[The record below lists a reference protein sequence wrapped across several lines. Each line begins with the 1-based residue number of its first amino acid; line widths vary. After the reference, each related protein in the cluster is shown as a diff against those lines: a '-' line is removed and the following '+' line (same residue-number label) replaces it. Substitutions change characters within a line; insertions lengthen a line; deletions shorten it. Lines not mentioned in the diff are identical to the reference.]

1 MSRTFNL
8 YLGKG
13 GQLAAMSFFLMRG
26 WNVAT
31 PEVDIGDDIFVVDDK
46 KGFFS
51 RIQVKTSNAVER
63 GNGYSV
69 QFNLPLDQV
78 ATSTDPEIYYVFI
91 VCRNG
96 EWSDKLVIPRQALDD
111 FHIIHKIGSVY
122 KKTNS
127 LMLYFAFQDGKVMC
141 SGQDFTEFRNN
152 FSDFPLIPH

>member
-51 RIQVKTSNAVER
+51 RIQVKTSKAVER
-63 GNGYSV
+63 ENGYSV

-78 ATSTDPEIYYVFI
+78 ATSTDPEIYCNDSYF
-91 VCRNG
+91 
-96 EWSDKLVIPRQALDD
+96 
-111 FHIIHKIGSVY
+111 FYTIIYNLILFSLPLRYESKRGTPKI
-122 KKTNS
+122 
-127 LMLYFAFQDGKVMC
+127 
-141 SGQDFTEFRNN
+141 
-152 FSDFPLIPH
+152 